1 MINNLIN
8 FIETLKVSQIL
19 FAFGVYLLFLWL
31 LVPIWVYLD
40 SKKKFKNDLLS
51 VLLFMLVL
59 PLNIPGL
66 LFYIIIRPEDDIY
79 EDIDDDHVVNIPIVN
94 FVSDKNDL
102 VLGFEIKLNGNII
115 KDDMAKDINLKVDL
129 DHANTVEFKQ
139 AVNAIKNEVE
149 ADAEGVK
156 NIFSKYVSKIK
167 TQFQSAAEEAK
178 EEIDEIKEEVEER
191 IEEVSKEESKKEDKK
206 ETKEGKGKEKAED
219 SDTAKKEESKESKNK
234 SESSE
239 VKKEKDEA

>member
-1 MINNLIN
+1 MINNLIS
-8 FIETLKVSQIL
+8 FIESLDVGQIL

-40 SKKKFKNDLLS
+40 SKKKFKNDMLA
-51 VLLFMLVL
+51 VLLFLLVL

-129 DHANTVEFKQ
+129 DHGKNVEFKQ
-139 AVNAIKNEVE
+139 AVE
-149 ADAEGVK
+149 AV
-156 NIFSKYVSKIK
+156 
-167 TQFQSAAEEAK
+167 K
-178 EEIDEIKEEVEER
+178 EEIEEDARGLTEFINKHINKVLNKFQKTEVVEEIVEEAEEKVAEKKERKEEKDEDV
-191 IEEVSKEESKKEDKK
+191 KEESEVKVEVGTEKK
-206 ETKEGKGKEKAED
+206 ETEKED
-219 SDTAKKEESKESKNK
+219 SKKDQKEES
-234 SESSE
+234 
-239 VKKEKDEA
+239 